1 MSKLIKRGDEAR
13 KALEAGVNSLA
24 DTVKITLGPKGRNVV
39 LDKKYGAPLIT
50 NDGVTIAKEIEL
62 DDPFENMGAQLVKE
76 VSTKTNDVAGD
87 GTTTAT
93 LLAQAMIHEG
103 LKNLAAGANPIVV
116 KKGMAK
122 AVEAAVAEVKKQAKT
137 VDGSKDIARVGAV
150 SSGDEEIGKLI
161 ADAMEKV
168 SADGVITIEESKT
181 ADTYSE
187 VVEGMQFDRGYITPY
202 MATDMEKMEANL
214 DDPYILIT
222 DKKISVI
229 ADILPILEQIVQSGK
244 KLLIIAEDVEGEAL
258 STLIVNR
265 LRGTLNVVCVKA
277 PGFGDRRKE
286 MLQDIAIL
294 TGGTVI
300 SEEVGLELKSATM
313 DMLGR
318 ARQVKVT
325 KENTTIVDG
334 AGDSQ
339 AIKDRVGQIRTQI
352 STTTSDYDKEKLQE
366 RLAKL
371 AGGVAVIKVGV
382 ATETEMKEK
391 KLRIEDALNATRAAV
406 EEGVVAGGGTI
417 FVNVIPAVE
426 ALLSS
431 VEGDEKTGVRI
442 VAKALEA
449 PIRQIAANA
458 GLDGSVI
465 LEKVRTS
472 GKTGYGFDAYKEEY
486 CDMVSAGIID
496 PAKVTRSA
504 LENAASVSAM
514 VLTTESLVADKPE
527 PPAPAAPA
535 GGEMGGMQKTSSPLA
550 FARGLFSWR
559 LGLSAEHK
567 HQALSPPLRLR
578 AG

>member
-339 AIKDRVGQIRTQI
+339 TIKDRVGQIRTQI

-371 AGGVAVIKVGV
+371 AGGVAVIKVGA

-472 GKTGYGFDAYKEEY
+472 GKTGYCFDAYKEEY

-535 GGEMGGMQKTSSPLA
+535 GGEMGGMY
-550 FARGLFSWR
+550 
-559 LGLSAEHK
+559 
-567 HQALSPPLRLR
+567 
-578 AG
+578 